1 MQNFNLIWVIGSK
14 FEAKNITDRETFFF
28 RKRKRDGE
36 KKKGNEE
43 FFEGMK

>member
-1 MQNFNLIWVIGSK
+1 MIGSNL
-14 FEAKNITDRETFFF
+14 EAKNITERDTFF

-43 FFEGMK
+43 FFEGMKWEST